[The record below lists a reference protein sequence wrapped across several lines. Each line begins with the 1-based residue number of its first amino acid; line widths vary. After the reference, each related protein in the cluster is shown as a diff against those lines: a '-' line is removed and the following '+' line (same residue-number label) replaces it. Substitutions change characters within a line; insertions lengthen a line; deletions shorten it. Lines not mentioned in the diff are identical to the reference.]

1 MIQDLGNV
9 VSEGLLPQ
17 VLHYQNFR
25 DVQSSNDDLKGEV
38 TADYFLLIEGIANL
52 C

>member
-25 DVQSSNDDLKGEV
+25 GVLSSNDDLREEV
-38 TADYFLLIEGIANL
+38 TADCFLLIEGIANL